1 MTVKEFM
8 EANLGVACVDLG
20 NLIVGLSKENREPF
34 YFYKRDGPFLFGFAY
49 DRVQEMMLEELMPYN
64 YTAER
69 YSESLI

>member
-20 NLIVGLSKENREPF
+20 GLVVGLKKKDKEPF
-34 YFYKRDGPFLFGFAY
+34 YYHNGEGPYFFGLAY

-69 YSESLI
+69 HPNL